1 MAKMS
6 RKDKGCTDWMSNKD
20 WYYIDYERDRYVL
33 TDKAPKEA
41 QQSFEKWKKLNGVK
55 WEEDK

>member
-1 MAKMS
+1 MMT
-6 RKDKGCTDWMSNKD
+6 RRDIDCVDWLRNEE
-20 WYYIDYERDRYVL
+20 WYYIDYEHDRYVL

>member
-1 MAKMS
+1 MT
-6 RKDKGCTDWMSNKD
+6 RRDIDCVDWLRNEE
-20 WYYIDYERDRYVL
+20 WYYIDYEHDRYVL